1 MFNALQNIRFLHCK
15 YINYIIPF
23 SDLKYNQFLQSQSE
37 TTTTNG
43 RKSWDK
49 VCAFGGFADSPDKQ
63 SREYNFTYQAS
74 PTTPRTMSKSRP
86 ATGHFRVAFCVPKR
100 VFVEKHP
107 YGTVFHTT
115 GSLWYK
121 LNIFSCERFCTTAKT
136 RFETEAQGTSEIA
149 YLSRFSTFY

>member
-74 PTTPRTMSKSRP
+74 PTTPRTCRK
-86 ATGHFRVAFCVPKR
+86 VD
-100 VFVEKHP
+100 
-107 YGTVFHTT
+107 
-115 GSLWYK
+115 L
-121 LNIFSCERFCTTAKT
+121 
-136 RFETEAQGTSEIA
+136 
-149 YLSRFSTFY
+149 